1 MIYLGMI
8 IVIFLVFL
16 VIVNGLL
23 LWSSLAIL
31 KVKNVTFWKSVWVFL
46 MYLLISLAGL
56 LIFYLLNLMEI
67 WGIISLFV
75 NLLVLIFL
83 IKKYFDLSWWKS
95 VLAYVIYSVLQM
107 LVGIMI
113 VLVAIL
119 PLRAFVLGWYIIDGN
134 SMRPTVENGELVV
147 VDKWTK
153 NFQRGDIVVYKDL
166 TDNSDVV
173 KRIVGLPGE
182 QVEIKEGDVWVN
194 NRILK
199 EDYVALDTTGNVNTK
214 LGDDEYFVLGDNR
227 TDSRDSREI
236 GAINRDQIIGEYFY
250 KYGAK

>member
-1 MIYLGMI
+1 MIYSGMI
-8 IVIFLVFL
+8 IVIILVFL

-67 WGIISLFV
+67 WGILSLFV

-95 VLAYVIYSVLQM
+95 VLAYVIYAVLQM
-107 LVGIMI
+107 LVGIII

-147 VDKWTK
+147 VDKWTN
-153 NFQRGDIVVYKDL
+153 NFQRGDIIVYKDL

-227 TDSRDSREI
+227 TDSLDSREI
-236 GAINRDQIIGEYFY
+236 GAINRNQIIGEYFY
-250 KYGAK
+250 KYGVK